1 MNRLENKRKR
11 PFLRIPRAKEKKKT
25 LFISI
30 KPHAHPQIAFS
41 KARTHQLLDNSL
53 DQLCEIQPF
62 DRLTVIDVFGENS
75 NSFGIG
81 VCSERISSFLKDE
94 FDFLVCVGL
103 KVISSQSVEP
113 QQHEGFPR
121 RKLTVCNDTIY

>member
-11 PFLRIPRAKEKKKT
+11 PFLRIPGAKEKRSPSLSASNPILT
-25 LFISI
+25 HEL
-30 KPHAHPQIAFS
+30 AFS
-41 KARTHQLLDNSL
+41 KTRTHQLLDNSL

-75 NSFGIG
+75 NSFSIG

-113 QQHEGFPR
+113 
-121 RKLTVCNDTIY
+121 